1 MSATAAASPTPPQPN
16 TITLPFPVP
25 AHRMLVTVCTI
36 LATLMQSLD
45 STIANVA
52 LPYMQGTMSASQDEI
67 NWVLTSYIVAA
78 AIMTAPTGFLAARFG
93 RTRLFVTA
101 VVGFTVASALCGLAQ
116 TLDQIVIFRVLQ
128 GVFGAA
134 LVPLS
139 QSVMY
144 ELYPPEQRAR
154 AMGLWT
160 MGVMMGPICGPIL
173 GGWLTENYSWRWVF
187 YINVPFGVLTAL
199 GLLTFLK
206 DTSQRGAAKLD
217 WIGFGALSLAIGAFQ
232 MMLDRGETL
241 DWFSSREIIVEACI
255 AGLCFYVFLVQF
267 FLAPRPF
274 LSPKLFADRN
284 FTVGALLYAIM
295 GLIMY
300 ASLALLAPYLQ
311 TLMNYPVLTAG
322 MVLAPR
328 GAGLMLAALI
338 CARAI
343 GKISARLLVGA
354 GFLIGAYALYQMT
367 LWTPDVPESSVIS
380 AGFIQGISI
389 GFLAIPINIIAF
401 ATLPAAIRTEA
412 TSIYSLMRNLGSA
425 IGISITGAL
434 LQTNTQVNHAILAA
448 DVNPF
453 NRALQINA
461 AAHYLE
467 PRLAARRGNAQRGTD
482 APGRDHRL
490 RRRFQTDARPRHR
503 RHAASATNPWLTR
516 PIVLSRS
523 RNTRYPNDR
532 RIGGT
537 HRVMPAEAGI
547 HDFLRAPS
555 KVVDVGA
562 APFGQSFRDPV

>member
-1 MSATAAASPTPPQPN
+1 M
-16 TITLPFPVP
+16 
-25 AHRMLVTVCTI
+25 
-36 LATLMQSLD
+36 ATLMQSLD

-78 AIMTAPTGFLAARFG
+78 AIMTAPTGFLASRFG

-101 VVGFTVASALCGLAQ
+101 VVGFTVASALCGLADS
-116 TLDQIVIFRVLQ
+116 LGQIVLFRILQ
-128 GVFGAA
+128 GMFGAS

-144 ELYPPEQRAR
+144 ELYPPEQRAK

-187 YINVPFGVLTAL
+187 YINVPFGIVTAI

-206 DTSQRGAAKLD
+206 ETSYGRSVKLD
-217 WIGFGALSLAIGAFQ
+217 WLGFGALSLAIGALQ

-241 DWFSSREIIVEACI
+241 DWFASREIIVEACV
-255 AGLCFYVFLVQF
+255 AGITFYIFLVQF

-274 LSPKLFADRN
+274 LSPKLFVDTN
-284 FTVGALLYAIM
+284 FAVGGLLYAIM

-311 TLMNYPVLTAG
+311 TLMNYPVMTAG
-322 MVLAPR
+322 IVLAPR

-338 CARAI
+338 CGKVI
-343 GKISARLLVGA
+343 GRTSARLLVGI
-354 GFLIGAYALYQMT
+354 GFIVGAYALHEMT
-367 LWTPDVPESSVIS
+367 LWTPDISEWSVIS
-380 AGFIQGISI
+380 VGFVQGISI

-401 ATLPAAIRTEA
+401 ATLPATIRTEG
-412 TSIYSLMRNLGSA
+412 TSIYSLMRNMGSA

-434 LQTNTQVNHAILAA
+434 LETNTQVNHAIMSA

-453 NRALQINA
+453 NRALQTGA
-461 AAHYLE
+461 AARFWNPDSMHGLVMLNEEVTRQARIIAYIDDFKLMLI
-467 PRLAARRGNAQRGTD
+467 LAIVVVPLLIFTRGSSAR
-482 APGRDHRL
+482 
-490 RRRFQTDARPRHR
+490 
-503 RHAASATNPWLTR
+503 
-516 PIVLSRS
+516 
-523 RNTRYPNDR
+523 
-532 RIGGT
+532 
-537 HRVMPAEAGI
+537 
-547 HDFLRAPS
+547 
-555 KVVDVGA
+555 
-562 APFGQSFRDPV
+562 